1 MARIDHKPFV
11 IRVVYQ
17 RFENLLPY
25 AFIPPSAKPLMN
37 GAPFSV
43 VWRQITPWRS
53 GAKNPEHSVDKSA
66 VVLSDAA
73 PLPSLSR
80 QHWL

>member
-1 MARIDHKPFV
+1 MACIDHKPFV
-11 IRVVYQ
+11 IRVIYQ
-17 RFENLLPY
+17 CFENLLPY
-25 AFIPPSAKPLMN
+25 AFIPPSAKSLMN
-37 GAPFSV
+37 GSPFSL

-66 VVLSDAA
+66 VVLCDSA